1 MRHIDKLARQA
12 GIAASIYAAAATIIG
27 LSSYAADLGPSYAS
41 PDRSQEAADPF
52 ARPTTYPGLNEVRLG
67 VLAANL
73 EDGGGEKAETLI
85 NGEVLFNIGLSQHVY
100 EDPIRNF
107 FLRPRAHV
115 GFSVTPDEG
124 TNQVYGGL
132 TWEAHLTSKIFVE
145 ASFGGTLHDGETAG
159 NDPNSYGC
167 SLMFRESA
175 SIGYELTERVRIMA
189 TVDHMSNAGL
199 CDQNQGLT
207 NAGVRIGYRW

>member
-1 MRHIDKLARQA
+1 MSPIKKFARQA
-12 GIAASIYAAAATIIG
+12 GFTVAICALVASAFG
-27 LSSYAADLGPSYAS
+27 FSSYAADLPAS
-41 PDRSQEAADPF
+41 PDAVVGDPF
-52 ARPTTYPGLNEVRLG
+52 AHPRLFPGLDDVRLG

-73 EDGGGEKAETLI
+73 EDGGGEEAEVLI
-85 NGEVLFNIGLSQHVY
+85 NGEALFNIGLSQQVY
-100 EDPIRNF
+100 DDPIRNF
-107 FLRPRAHV
+107 FLRPRAHI

-132 TWEAHLTSKIFVE
+132 TWDAHLTNRIFIE
-145 ASFGGTLHDGETAG
+145 ASFGGTLHDGPTAA

-175 SIGYELTERVRIMA
+175 SIGYELTEHVRIMA

-207 NAGVRIGYRW
+207 NAGVRLGYRW